1 MEDRQFFVRYGGIF
15 LFENKAFLIIFCRST
30 DR

>member
-15 LFENKAFLIIFCRST
+15 LFENKAF
-30 DR
+30 